1 MENKIVLQTG
11 NYKKLISYQ
20 KANAIYCMTF
30 YFINHYLVKGDRTRD
45 QMLQA
50 ARSGKQ
56 NIVEGCAASST
67 SAKTE
72 IKLVS
77 VAKASLKELLE
88 DYEDY
93 LRTRGFRQ
101 WEKNSIEYI
110 CMRNLGKMYNNA
122 AFYMRLIKTRPPQ
135 TIANMCIILLHQT
148 DYLLFRQL
156 ARLEQDFKEHGGFS
170 ERMYQARKVVK
181 GKSNVK

>member
-1 MENKIVLQTG
+1 MKNKIVLQTG

-56 NIVEGCAASST
+56 NVVEGCAASST

-72 IKLVS
+72 IVLP
-77 VAKASLKELLE
+77 
-88 DYEDY
+88 
-93 LRTRGFRQ
+93 RQ
-101 WEKNSIEYI
+101 
-110 CMRNLGKMYNNA
+110 
-122 AFYMRLIKTRPPQ
+122 
-135 TIANMCIILLHQT
+135 
-148 DYLLFRQL
+148 
-156 ARLEQDFKEHGGFS
+156 
-170 ERMYQARKVVK
+170 V
-181 GKSNVK
+181 